1 MLVLGFLWVG
11 LGGCHRETVSR
22 PDLEA
27 RLAAAEKRI
36 AEQEQFIT
44 KAKEVL
50 ASHRAHILDLENRV
64 PSRVA
69 VSPPVATR

>member
-1 MLVLGFLWVG
+1 MRSMLVLGFLCVG
-11 LGGCHRETVSR
+11 LDGCHRESVSR

-64 PSRVA
+64 HS
-69 VSPPVATR
+69 SPIVTR